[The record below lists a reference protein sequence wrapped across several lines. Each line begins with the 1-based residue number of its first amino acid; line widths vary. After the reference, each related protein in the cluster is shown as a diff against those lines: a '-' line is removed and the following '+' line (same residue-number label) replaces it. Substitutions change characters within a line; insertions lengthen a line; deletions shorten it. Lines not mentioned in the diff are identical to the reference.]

1 MLKNTKSFYHPY
13 FFSSR
18 HAEHSLRLQL
28 FWPSYYT
35 KYILN
40 LPKHILNILCS
51 YSKEPFK
58 FCQSENF
65 GRVSFL
71 HFTFLAGVTYIRV
84 TLKSLIFKVDD
95 EIQRLWQ
102 YIFLTQI
109 NKFFRDKEIPFQV
122 IEAVHYM

>member
-1 MLKNTKSFYHPY
+1 MKLCCTSILFLNEGQRSQSLVYVLLKNTKSFYHPY

-51 YSKEPFK
+51 YSKDPFK

-65 GRVSFL
+65 AAGSHFYILLFWLGL
-71 HFTFLAGVTYIRV
+71 HI
-84 TLKSLIFKVDD
+84 
-95 EIQRLWQ
+95 
-102 YIFLTQI
+102 
-109 NKFFRDKEIPFQV
+109 
-122 IEAVHYM
+122 